1 MAETVPSPEA
11 PRPGSSL
18 TSSLPSLPT
27 PSLGDDWPRQATD
40 AVVNVVD
47 AVRDKTTGPAVN
59 AAHAAKYVIVAAVTG
74 IALAIVALIALI
86 RGSVALLQVIGT
98 WQNLSWLAD
107 PVWIV
112 YLFYGAIFSVVGLVL
127 FRAANRP
134 AKQA

>member
-11 PRPGSSL
+11 PRPGSSI

-59 AAHAAKYVIVAAVTG
+59 AAHAAKYVIVAAVTA

-107 PVWIV
+107 PVWI
-112 YLFYGAIFSVVGLVL
+112 
-127 FRAANRP
+127 
-134 AKQA
+134 